1 MDPRLLALGLACVD
15 VAMAAVSWLILL
27 CTYPDFA
34 RWEAAEF
41 ARHHE
46 DYTRKVGRV
55 VGPLLLLQLGGHAWL
70 VFSVGGKFGNGKQW
84 QSWISIDDEIGAIEH
99 LLTANVSGAV
109 NLTAPNPVTN
119 AEFTKVLA
127 SVLKRPAIVPVPTFA
142 PKILLGGELADA
154 LLFTGQRVIPA
165 ALNASGYMFKHT
177 TLESAFRSLLSK

>member
-70 VFSVGGKFGNGKQW
+70 VFSVGEGWPALG
-84 QSWISIDDEIGAIEH
+84 
-99 LLTANVSGAV
+99 L
-109 NLTAPNPVTN
+109 
-119 AEFTKVLA
+119 VLA
-127 SVLKRPAIVPVPTFA
+127 CWALTGFWSVPCHRRLQFEGPGSPA
-142 PKILLGGELADA
+142 LASLIRSHAWRTALWTLVAMDA
-154 LLFTGQRVIPA
+154 IRRA
-165 ALNASGYMFKHT
+165 AD
-177 TLESAFRSLLSK
+177 

>member
-41 ARHHE
+41 ARHYE

-70 VFSVGGKFGNGKQW
+70 VF
-84 QSWISIDDEIGAIEH
+84 
-99 LLTANVSGAV
+99 TAGEGWLA
-109 NLTAPNPVTN
+109 LGL
-119 AEFTKVLA
+119 VLA
-127 SVLKRPAIVPVPTFA
+127 CWALTGLWSVPCHRRLQFEGPGSPA
-142 PKILLGGELADA
+142 LASLIRSHAWRTA
-154 LLFTGQRVIPA
+154 LWTLVAMDTIRRA
-165 ALNASGYMFKHT
+165 AD
-177 TLESAFRSLLSK
+177 